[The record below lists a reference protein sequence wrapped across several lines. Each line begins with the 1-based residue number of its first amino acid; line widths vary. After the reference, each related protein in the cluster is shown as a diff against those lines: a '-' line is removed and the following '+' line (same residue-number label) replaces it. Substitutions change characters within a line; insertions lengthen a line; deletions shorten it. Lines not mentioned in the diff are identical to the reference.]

1 MSSSETLDSNG
12 FDLSFHVNRENL
24 IVSITRLSNV
34 KIRSSIGDFESYEQ
48 DLFKEIRAGVTLD
61 DAKDDPVFRS
71 YRDLYWTFGMDPTKH
86 RVSSEAL
93 FRRVLRELNFWRVSN
108 LVDVANLASAYHK
121 IPIGLVDD
129 LQRNGDLVIRTAQ
142 KGEIFTRIG
151 GDEITCRGREIVL
164 ADQEKIICYG
174 YATHDSDYT
183 KVTAQTK
190 DILLILYG
198 APVIT
203 HHMMN
208 QAVSTTIDIIRKWVE
223 CTVHKT
229 RVYATVS

>member
-1 MSSSETLDSNG
+1 MSSLENPDPNG
-12 FDLSFHVNRENL
+12 FDFSFHVDRENL
-24 IVSITRLSNV
+24 IFSMTRLSDV
-34 KIRSSIGDFESYEQ
+34 MITRSIGDFESYEQ
-48 DLFKEIRAGVTLD
+48 DLFKEIRKSVTLE
-61 DAKDDPVFRS
+61 DAKDDPIFRS

-93 FRRVLRELNFWRVSN
+93 LRRVLRELNFWRVSN

-121 IPIGLVDD
+121 LPIGLVDD
-129 LQRNGDLVIRTAQ
+129 SQRNGDLVVRTA
-142 KGEIFTRIG
+142 KKNEIFTRIG

-174 YATHDSDYT
+174 YATHDSDHT
-183 KVTAQTK
+183 KVTTHTK
-190 DILLILYG
+190 DVLLILYG

-203 HHMMN
+203 HKVMN
-208 QAVSTTIDIIRKWVE
+208 QATCTTIDMITKWVE

-229 RVYATVS
+229 RIFTTVS

>member
-1 MSSSETLDSNG
+1 MEPFDSDPTDSN
-12 FDLSFHVNRENL
+12 LSFHVDRENL
-24 IVSITRLSNV
+24 IVSVTRLSNV
-34 KIRSSIGDFESYEQ
+34 TIKSSIEDFESFEQ
-48 DLFKEIRAGVTLD
+48 DLFKEIRTGVTLD
-61 DAKDDPVFRS
+61 DAKDDPIFRS

-129 LQRNGDLVIRTAQ
+129 SQRNGDIVIRTAQ
-142 KGEIFTRIG
+142 QGEVFTRIG
-151 GDEITCRGREIVL
+151 GQKITCRGREIVL

-174 YATHDSDYT
+174 YATHDSEFT
-183 KVTAQTK
+183 KVTPQTK
-190 DILLILYG
+190 DVLLILYG

-203 HHMMN
+203 HNVMN
-208 QAVSTTIDIIRKWVE
+208 QATCTTIDMITKWVE
-223 CTVHKT
+223 CTVHQT

>member
-1 MSSSETLDSNG
+1 MRSLENPDPNG
-12 FDLSFHVNRENL
+12 FDLSIHVDRENL

-34 KIRSSIGDFESYEQ
+34 AIKSSIGDFESFEQ
-48 DLFKEIRAGVTLD
+48 DLFKEIRTNVTLD

-71 YRDLYWTFGMDPTKH
+71 YRDLYWIFGMDPTKH

-93 FRRVLRELNFWRVSN
+93 LRRVLRELNFWRVSN

-121 IPIGLVDD
+121 VPIGLVDD
-129 LQRNGDLVIRTAQ
+129 SQRKGDLVVRTA
-142 KGEIFTRIG
+142 KKNEIFTRIG
-151 GDEITCRGREIVL
+151 GNEITCRGREIVL

-174 YATHDSDYT
+174 YATHDSNHT
-183 KVTAQTK
+183 KVTAMSK
-190 DILLILYG
+190 DVLLILYG

-203 HHMMN
+203 HKVMN
-208 QAVSTTIDIIRKWVE
+208 QATCTTIDMITKWVE

-229 RVYATVS
+229 RIFTTVS